1 MQRDFKRISIENIVH
16 KAFMDIEEDPR
27 RGLRNLVDLGVNF
40 AKGRFQKPFLRTIQN
55 MLEDE
60 DSAYY
65 TLLEQLLKNTTP
77 AHLSTFGINVGYNS
91 CTMGANII
99 RSLEERYRFNIPWA
113 LSLQIDAKLL
123 QEQPDLYADI
133 IEQGNDLGIYTY
145 FLYVQKQDPLPL
157 LPIIRQQSSCAFV
170 LLLRDVAYSDALYD
184 ALASIDHLITAVF
197 DDGQTAEAC
206 RQLRRRKTPYAI
218 YYRYH
223 TADIPSLLD
232 DRWANRAAANEP
244 MFALL
249 AAGADVSEEDR
260 QTVYQYIND
269 ARSRQRF
276 SMLLADLRYDQLMID
291 RIISDDECIMGFDRN
306 GNLLSHR
313 KDEADARLNITR
325 DTLWHILDHPEN
337 HF

>member
-1 MQRDFKRISIENIVH
+1 
-16 KAFMDIEEDPR
+16 
-27 RGLRNLVDLGVNF
+27 
-40 AKGRFQKPFLRTIQN
+40 
-55 MLEDE
+55 
-60 DSAYY
+60 
-65 TLLEQLLKNTTP
+65 
-77 AHLSTFGINVGYNS
+77 
-91 CTMGANII
+91 
-99 RSLEERYRFNIPWA
+99 
-113 LSLQIDAKLL
+113 
-123 QEQPDLYADI
+123 
-133 IEQGNDLGIYTY
+133 
-145 FLYVQKQDPLPL
+145 
-157 LPIIRQQSSCAFV
+157 
-170 LLLRDVAYSDALYD
+170 
-184 ALASIDHLITAVF
+184 
-197 DDGQTAEAC
+197 
-206 RQLRRRKTPYAI
+206 
-218 YYRYH
+218 
-223 TADIPSLLD
+223 
-232 DRWANRAAANEP
+232 

>member
-91 CTMGANII
+91 CT
-99 RSLEERYRFNIPWA
+99 
-113 LSLQIDAKLL
+113 
-123 QEQPDLYADI
+123 
-133 IEQGNDLGIYTY
+133 
-145 FLYVQKQDPLPL
+145 
-157 LPIIRQQSSCAFV
+157 FV

-197 DDGQTAEAC
+197 DDAQTAEAC
-206 RQLRRRKTPYAI
+206 RQLRRRKAPYAI

-291 RIISDDECIMGFDRN
+291 RIISDDECIMGFDQN